1 MGCPRSPR
9 RSCLRNATTAPADFV
24 AWAANEA
31 EHSPPFQS
39 EIDRLRA
46 LAAGSARAGY
56 SRTTGPLTA
65 RDWPTLEQIHADA
78 SRLAE
83 RERRYAWRNRDF
95 PAFEGLRHVHA
106 YLRGCGKVGRRFLGH
121 PNTGPFVHDLVCG
134 SGYHVSVPTEISLP
148 APTGPVA
155 STLAAYITGASWG
168 VGATAQRQA
177 WRRARP
183 ATRDTFL
190 G

>member
-1 MGCPRSPR
+1 
-9 RSCLRNATTAPADFV
+9 LRNATTAPADFV
-24 AWAANEA
+24 AWAANET
-31 EHSPPFQS
+31 EHSPPFRG

-46 LAAGSARAGY
+46 LAAGSTRAGY

-65 RDWPTLEQIHADA
+65 RNWPALEQIFANA
-78 SRLAE
+78 SRSAE
-83 RERRYAWRNRDF
+83 RERRYAWRNRDL
-95 PAFEGLRHVHA
+95 PAFEGLRHVDA
-106 YLRGCGKVGRRFLGH
+106 YLRGCRRVGQRFLGH
-121 PNTGPFVHDLVCG
+121 PSGGPLVHDIVCG
-134 SGYHVSVPTEISLP
+134 SGYQVSVPTAIGRP

-155 STLAAYITGASWG
+155 STLAAHITGASWG

-183 ATRDTFL
+183 AELDTFL

>member
-1 MGCPRSPR
+1 M
-9 RSCLRNATTAPADFV
+9 RNATTAPADFV

-65 RDWPTLEQIHADA
+65 RDWPTLEQILANA

-83 RERRYAWRNRDF
+83 QERRYAWRNKDS

-106 YLRGCGKVGRRFLGH
+106 YLRGCGKVGQRFLGH

-134 SGYHVSVPTEISLP
+134 SGYQVNVPTAISRP

-155 STLAAYITGASWG
+155 STLAARITGASWG

-183 ATRDTFL
+183 TKLDTFL
-190 G
+190 D